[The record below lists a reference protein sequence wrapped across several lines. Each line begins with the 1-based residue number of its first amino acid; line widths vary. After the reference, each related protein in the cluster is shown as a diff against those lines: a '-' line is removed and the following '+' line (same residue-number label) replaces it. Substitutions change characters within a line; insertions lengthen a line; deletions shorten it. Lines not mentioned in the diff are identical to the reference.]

1 MAIPEKHEVPT
12 SICEFNGCG
21 EMSSRTFA
29 AIGTLRLCEQ
39 HFHECLRAA
48 ADLAA
53 ETKRASGP
61 RLTEFTKKWR
71 RERNLSEE
79 WTTDDMSKEQLSEFL
94 LAVNA
99 ELKRAG
105 YEELSR
111 WLREK
116 RKNNE

>member
-1 MAIPEKHEVPT
+1 MHEVAT
-12 SICEFNGCG
+12 SICEFKGCG
-21 EMSSRTFA
+21 EVSSRAFA

-39 HFHECLRAA
+39 HFHECLTAA
-48 ADLAA
+48 ADLAGK
-53 ETKRASGP
+53 TKRASGP
-61 RLTEFTKKWR
+61 RLAEFTVKWR

-79 WTTDDMSKEQLSEFL
+79 WTTDDMTKEPLSEFV
-94 LAVNA
+94 LAVHA

-116 RKNNE
+116 CKNNE

>member
-1 MAIPEKHEVPT
+1 MGKAVKHEVPN
-12 SICEFNGCG
+12 CEFEGCG
-21 EMSSRTFA
+21 EVSSRTFA
-29 AIGTLRLCEQ
+29 AVGTLRLCEQ

-53 ETKRASGP
+53 ETKRASTP
-61 RLTEFTKKWR
+61 RLEEFTKKWR

-79 WTTDDMSKEQLSEFL
+79 WTTDDMTEEQLSEFL
-94 LAVNA
+94 PAVHA

-111 WLREK
+111 WLRERCK
-116 RKNNE
+116 YNE